1 MKIIVQKIRAWFS
14 LMKRLMKSFVLLLN
28 LCWQIIGEFGR
39 CGPVAWALDSVNT
52 IVCNYLVDSLVR
64 KSVGLIRTLIEM

>member
-14 LMKRLMKSFVLLLN
+14 LMKRLMKCFVLLLN
-28 LCWQIIGEFGR
+28 LCWQIMEEFGR

-52 IVCNYLVDSLVR
+52 VVCNYLVDSLVR